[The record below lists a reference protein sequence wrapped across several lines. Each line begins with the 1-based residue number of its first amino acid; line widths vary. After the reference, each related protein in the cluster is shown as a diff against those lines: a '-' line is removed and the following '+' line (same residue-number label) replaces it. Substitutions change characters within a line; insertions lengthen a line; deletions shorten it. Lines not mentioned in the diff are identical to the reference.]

1 MIGISVAANK
11 EWNYVKECYK
21 DSIKELSEYIYGE
34 YFETTFNGKPVLVYK
49 CGARKS
55 NASASTQYIIDQF
68 SPEKIILIGTAAG
81 INKQYSLLDI
91 LVPDTA
97 IQGDCSFIEKGEPF
111 EDRFIT
117 RIDLSEYDV
126 TASSTIASFDKP
138 LIFRADCELMG
149 KYKVDIRDME
159 SGAIANICRLNH
171 TEIVIIKGITDFPG
185 NYDPKDE
192 RQYFEYK
199 ENVPKV
205 MEKILDEYLCHFV

>member
-126 TASSTIASFDKP
+126 TASFHAEIPDSRQNGKRVKRFITETRQPHDTGR
-138 LIFRADCELMG
+138 RAD
-149 KYKVDIRDME
+149 R
-159 SGAIANICRLNH
+159 
-171 TEIVIIKGITDFPG
+171 
-185 NYDPKDE
+185 
-192 RQYFEYK
+192 
-199 ENVPKV
+199 
-205 MEKILDEYLCHFV
+205 

>member
-11 EWNYVKECYK
+11 EWNCVREYFKGSV
-21 DSIKELSEYIYGE
+21 SGLSEYIYGE
-34 YFETTFNGKPVLVYK
+34 YFETMLNGKSVLIYK

-55 NASASTQYIIDQF
+55 NASASTQYIIDKF

-81 INKQYSLLDI
+81 INRKYSLLDI

-97 IQGDCSFIEKGEPF
+97 IQGDCNFLEKGQSF

-126 TASSTIASFDKP
+126 PASSTIASFDKP
-138 LIFRADCELMG
+138 LIFRADCELME

-159 SGAIANICRLNH
+159 SGAIANICRQNN
-171 TEIVIIKGITDFPG
+171 TEIVIIKGITDFPD
-185 NYDPKDE
+185 NYEPEDE
-192 RQYFEYK
+192 RQYLEYK

>member
-11 EWNYVKECYK
+11 EWNCVREYFK
-21 DSIKELSEYIYGE
+21 DSVSGLSEYIYGE
-34 YFETTFNGKPVLVYK
+34 YFETMLNGKSVLIYK

-55 NASASTQYIIDQF
+55 NASASTQYIIDKF
-68 SPEKIILIGTAAG
+68 GPEKIILIGTAAG
-81 INKQYSLLDI
+81 INRKYSLLDI

-97 IQGDCSFIEKGEPF
+97 IQGDCNFLEKGQSF

-126 TASSTIASFDKP
+126 PASSTIASFDKP
-138 LIFRADCELMG
+138 LIFRADCELME

-192 RQYFEYK
+192 RQYLEYK

-205 MEKILDEYLCHFV
+205 MEKKLKDYLSDFI